1 MDIAVYL
8 LIPVIGL
15 LGAVVENR
23 ISRLDRRI
31 GAIERKVDLVL
42 DHLGI
47 RETVPELDR
56 VAGLVREGRKI
67 EAIKVYRQLT
77 GAGLKEAKEAVERM

>member
-8 LIPVIGL
+8 LIPLIGL

-42 DHLGI
+42 EHLGI
-47 RETVPELDR
+47 RDTGPELAR